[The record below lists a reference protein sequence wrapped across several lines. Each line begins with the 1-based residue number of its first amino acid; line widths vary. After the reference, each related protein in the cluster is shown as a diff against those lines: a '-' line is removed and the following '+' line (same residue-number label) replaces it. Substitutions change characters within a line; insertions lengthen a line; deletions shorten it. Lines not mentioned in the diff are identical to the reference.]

1 MLAEVLQ
8 EGSPVMR
15 LAGSFRATGHEIY
28 LVGGPVRR
36 GLLGKASQDLDFALR
51 GASPDAGSPEA
62 ARLGRCGSRAPV
74 RNRIVRKR
82 SI

>member
-28 LVGGPVRR
+28 LVGGPVQG
-36 GLLGKASQDLDFALR
+36 GLLGKASQDLDFATS
-51 GASPDAGSPEA
+51 AESP
-62 ARLGRCGSRAPV
+62 
-74 RNRIVRKR
+74 
-82 SI
+82 